1 VATDIQKMVMNAHLL
16 QVQHLYVG
24 ESPPAHGTFFYAGKT
39 AMGTFTQRVYEA
51 VYGRTFADQ
60 QAFLRYFCDTG
71 AFLDDL
77 SGVPVDQ
84 VTRAQR
90 HRMLRASIPDFT
102 TRLQTYHPERI
113 ICILRSIAPYVQ
125 LSIAQAGLVV
135 PFDVLPFPGC
145 GWQRVYMDGL
155 ARILREHVSNIGD
168 RCENRMARETAIA
181 YQITSVI
188 SSVESK
194 A

>member
-1 VATDIQKMVMNAHLL
+1 
-16 QVQHLYVG
+16 
-24 ESPPAHGTFFYAGKT
+24 
-39 AMGTFTQRVYEA
+39 MGTFTQRVYEA

-77 SGVPVDQ
+77 SATPVDNLS
-84 VTRAQR
+84 RSQR
-90 HRMLRASIPDFT
+90 HRILRASISDFT
-102 TRLQTYHPERI
+102 VRLQTYHPERI
-113 ICILRSIAPYVQ
+113 ICILRSIAPYAQ
-125 LSIAQAGLVV
+125 QAIAQAGLAV
-135 PFDVLPFPGC
+135 PLEVLPFPGC
-145 GWQRVYMDGL
+145 GWQRIYMDGL
-155 ARILREHVSNIGD
+155 VRILREHVSNIGD

-194 A
+194 DITVR